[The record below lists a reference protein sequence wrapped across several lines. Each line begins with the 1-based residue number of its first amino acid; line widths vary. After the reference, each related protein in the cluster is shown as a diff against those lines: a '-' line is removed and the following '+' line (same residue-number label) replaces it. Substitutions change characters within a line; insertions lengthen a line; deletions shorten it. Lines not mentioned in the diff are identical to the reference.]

1 LNFHPVICAQAA
13 HLLLVSKYPET
24 AREDSSMSKTTV
36 QSVALDKYARDAET
50 WLTYGNV
57 IYSAA
62 RVLFDSAN
70 ASPDLYFSA
79 APLGHSCLEVL
90 MKGILIQEGMVSFDP
105 RLIKRLT
112 GAVLQEHD
120 CVWGHSLMKLAEE
133 LERRTKFSLAEEMEH
148 HSIVHPAP
156 FTVRQGLELFDP
168 FFEELRYP
176 HGLERVESFGEG
188 DEHIL
193 DELVSRILA
202 MKRT

>member
-1 LNFHPVICAQAA
+1 
-13 HLLLVSKYPET
+13 
-24 AREDSSMSKTTV
+24 MM
-36 QSVALDKYARDAET
+36 QSVALDKYARDAGT
-50 WLTYGNV
+50 WLTYGNL

-105 RLIKRLT
+105 KRIKKLSGT
-112 GAVLQEHD
+112 VLSEQD
-120 CVWGHSLMKLAEE
+120 CVWGHSLIDLAEK
-133 LERRTKFSLAEEMEH
+133 LTRCTKFDLDEEMKY
-148 HSIVHPAP
+148 HSIEHPAP
-156 FTVRQGLELFDP
+156 FTIRQGLELFDP

-176 HGLERVESFGEG
+176 HGLERVKSFGGG

-202 MKRT
+202 LKRT

>member
-1 LNFHPVICAQAA
+1 
-13 HLLLVSKYPET
+13 
-24 AREDSSMSKTTV
+24 MSKTIV

-50 WLTYGNV
+50 WLSYGIV

-70 ASPDLYFSA
+70 GSPDLYLCA

-112 GAVLQEHD
+112 GAVLQEQD

-133 LERRTKFSLAEEMEH
+133 LERRTKFSLAEEMEY

-176 HGLERVESFGEG
+176 HGLERVKSFGGG